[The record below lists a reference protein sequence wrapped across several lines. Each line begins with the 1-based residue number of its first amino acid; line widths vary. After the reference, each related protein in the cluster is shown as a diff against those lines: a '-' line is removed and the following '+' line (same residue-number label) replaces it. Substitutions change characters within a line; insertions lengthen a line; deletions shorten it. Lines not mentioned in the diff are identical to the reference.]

1 MNSISFCAKNDRLA
15 LDKFLNEII
24 SWFGQNETRIF
35 VLVLG
40 KSESPK
46 RERRS
51 AASTLAGASGLSGG
65 APGISRA
72 QPLSS
77 KTGLEL
83 FYVRQDRKKE
93 TLSTSR
99 TFWPLES

>member
-46 RERRS
+46 RERGS
-51 AASTLAGASGLSGG
+51 AASTLAGASDSPVVLQGYQGRSPCL
-65 APGISRA
+65 
-72 QPLSS
+72 
-77 KTGLEL
+77 
-83 FYVRQDRKKE
+83 VR
-93 TLSTSR
+93 LV
-99 TFWPLES
+99 